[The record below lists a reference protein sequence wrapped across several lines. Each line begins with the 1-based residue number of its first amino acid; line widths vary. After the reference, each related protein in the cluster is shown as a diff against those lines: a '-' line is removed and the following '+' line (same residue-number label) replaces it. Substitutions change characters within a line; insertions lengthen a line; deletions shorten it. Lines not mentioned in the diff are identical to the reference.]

1 MTKDQILAFG
11 PVPSRRIG
19 LSVGVNTVPM
29 KTCTYSCIYCQLG
42 PTADLTVARRPY
54 YQPDSVVRATLE
66 RIDRSPRRPDYVTF
80 IGQGEPSLASNLG
93 EIHEAL
99 KAQWSGKTA
108 LLTNGSLLWDPHVR
122 ESSLPF
128 DAVLPTVSACS
139 EEMFRRIH
147 RPYRSLSFKKVIDG
161 ITSFSE
167 SYSGQLWVE
176 TMLIAGVNDDKVSLQ
191 AIGELLKPIKLY
203 RVHVAAPIRPPCEKW
218 VRCPSEES
226 IELALRMLPRATD
239 TTTPEG
245 EVLPS
250 RTEDVVRHLIDI
262 ASVHPLREDQAI
274 DLIVSSGRCRID
286 ASTMLDSLVESS
298 ALERREYAG
307 RVFYTKTRKASEK
320 P

>member
-1 MTKDQILAFG
+1 
-11 PVPSRRIG
+11 
-19 LSVGVNTVPM
+19 M
-29 KTCTYSCIYCQLG
+29 KTCTYSCVYCQLG

-54 YQPDSVVRATLE
+54 YQPDSVVRAALE
-66 RIDRSPRRPDYVTF
+66 CIDCSPRRPDYVTF
-80 IGQGEPSLASNLG
+80 IGQGEPSLAFNMG

-122 ESSLPF
+122 ESSLAF
-128 DAVLPTVSACS
+128 DVVLPTVSACS

-167 SYSGQLWVE
+167 SYSGQLWIE

-191 AIGELLKPIKLY
+191 AIGELLKPIKLD
-203 RVHVAAPIRPPCEKW
+203 RVHVAAPIRPPSEKW
-218 VRCPSEES
+218 VGCPPRES
-226 IELALRMLPRATD
+226 IELALRILPRATD
-239 TTTPEG
+239 TTPPEG

-250 RTEDVVRHLIDI
+250 RTEDVVRHLLDI

-274 DLIVSSGRCRID
+274 GLIVSIGLRRID

-307 RVFYTKTRKASEK
+307 RVFYTKTRKASE
-320 P
+320 